1 MPAAITAE
9 AVLALL
15 DEHAI
20 VEAEE
25 PLAADTD
32 LFACGLDSLAL
43 MRLIVA
49 AEQAFGRRLPPAEIT
64 RARCAT
70 AVALAAWLDSLPV
83 EAPVS

>member
-1 MPAAITAE
+1 MPAAITTD

-15 DEHAI
+15 DEQAI

-70 AVALAAWLDSLPV
+70 ASALAAWLDSLPV
-83 EAPVS
+83 AASVS

>member
-1 MPAAITAE
+1 MSPAITAE

-15 DEHAI
+15 DEQAI
-20 VEAEE
+20 VEVAE
-25 PLAADTD
+25 PLVADTD

-70 AVALAAWLDSLPV
+70 ASALAAWLDSLPV
-83 EAPVS
+83 EASVS

>member
-1 MPAAITAE
+1 MPAAITTD

-15 DEHAI
+15 DEQAI

-70 AVALAAWLDSLPV
+70 AASLAAWLDSLPV
-83 EAPVS
+83 EASVS

>member
-1 MPAAITAE
+1 MSPAITAE

-15 DEHAI
+15 DEQAI
-20 VEAEE
+20 VEVAE

-49 AEQAFGRRLPPAEIT
+49 AEQVFGRRLPPAEIT

-70 AVALAAWLDSLPV
+70 ASALAAWLDSLPV
-83 EAPVS
+83 EASVS

>member
-1 MPAAITAE
+1 MPAAITAD

-20 VEAEE
+20 VETEE

-49 AEQAFGRRLPPAEIT
+49 AEQTFERRLPPAEIT

-70 AVALAAWLDSLPV
+70 AAALAAWLDSLPV
-83 EAPVS
+83 EASVS

>member
-20 VEAEE
+20 VETEE

-49 AEQAFGRRLPPAEIT
+49 AEQTFERRLPPAEIT

-70 AVALAAWLDSLPV
+70 AAALAAWLDSLPV
-83 EAPVS
+83 EASVS

>member
-1 MPAAITAE
+1 MPAAITAD

-20 VEAEE
+20 VESEE

-43 MRLIVA
+43 MRLVVT
-49 AEQAFGRRLPPAEIT
+49 AEQAFGRRLPPAELT

-70 AVALAAWLDSLPV
+70 AAALAAWLNSLPI

>member
-1 MPAAITAE
+1 MPAAVTAE

-15 DEHAI
+15 DEHAL
-20 VEAEE
+20 VEADE

-43 MRLIVA
+43 MRLIIA
-49 AEQAFGRRLPPAEIT
+49 AEQAFGRRLPPAELT

-70 AVALAAWLDSLPV
+70 AVALAEWIDRLPI
-83 EAPVS
+83 EDPTL

>member
-1 MPAAITAE
+1 MPTAVTAE
-9 AVLALL
+9 GVLALL

-25 PLAADTD
+25 PLATDTD

-43 MRLIVA
+43 MRLILVV
-49 AEQAFGRRLPPAEIT
+49 EQAFGRRLPPAELT

-70 AVALAAWLDSLPV
+70 AAALAEWIDRLPI
-83 EAPVS
+83 EAPTP

>member
-1 MPAAITAE
+1 MPAAITAD

-15 DEHAI
+15 DEQAI
-20 VEAEE
+20 VETDE
-25 PLAADTD
+25 PLAADSD

-70 AVALAAWLDSLPV
+70 AAALAAWLNSLPV
-83 EAPVS
+83 EAPAS

>member
-15 DEHAI
+15 DEQAI
-20 VEAEE
+20 VEADE

-49 AEQAFGRRLPPAEIT
+49 AEQTFGRHLPPAELT

-70 AVALAAWLDSLPV
+70 AAALAEWIDRLPV
-83 EAPVS
+83 ATPTS

>member
-49 AEQAFGRRLPPAEIT
+49 AEQTFGRHLPAAELT

-70 AVALAAWLDSLPV
+70 AAALADWLDSLPAEV
-83 EAPVS
+83 PAS